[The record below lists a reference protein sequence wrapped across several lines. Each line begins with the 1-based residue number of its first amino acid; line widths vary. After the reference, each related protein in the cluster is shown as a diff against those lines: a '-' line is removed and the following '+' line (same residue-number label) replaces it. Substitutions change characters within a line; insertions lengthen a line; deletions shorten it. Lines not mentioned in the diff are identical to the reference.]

1 MTPPGLTGSDP
12 TPSASPDAMPSAF
25 SDPTPS
31 ASSDAMPSASSD
43 AIRASV
49 AAAAA
54 ALAQADATQPSAAL
68 PLLRAAQEHVTS
80 AIDEAMAAVLVT
92 EGGTIRTAGALAGLS
107 ENAVGPRLARTRLL
121 AAYGSESG
129 RVTAAGV
136 ERARYDLEE
145 GRHREAADLPDQ
157 PKPMRFR
164 ARRTT

>member
-1 MTPPGLTGSDP
+1 MAPPGTTNAGP
-12 TPSASPDAMPSAF
+12 TPQASA
-25 SDPTPS
+25 
-31 ASSDAMPSASSD
+31 D
-43 AIRASV
+43 AIRAAID
-49 AAAAA
+49 AASR
-54 ALAQADATQPSAAL
+54 ALAQADPAAPSTAL
-68 PLLRAAQEHVTS
+68 PLLRAAQEQVTS
-80 AIDEAMAAVLVT
+80 AIDEAMAAVLVA

-145 GRHREAADLPDQ
+145 GRHRDATDLPDQ

>member
-1 MTPPGLTGSDP
+1 VAATPAAT
-12 TPSASPDAMPSAF
+12 A
-25 SDPTPS
+25 
-31 ASSDAMPSASSD
+31 D
-43 AIRASV
+43 AIHASI

-54 ALAQADATQPSAAL
+54 ALAQADATAPSTAL
-68 PLLRAAQEHVTS
+68 PLLRVAQEHVTT

-121 AAYGSESG
+121 AAYGSDAG

-145 GRHREAADLPDQ
+145 GRHRDAADLDEQ
-157 PKPMRFR
+157 PRPLRFR
-164 ARRTT
+164 ARRPT

>member
-1 MTPPGLTGSDP
+1 VRHHGGMDTARTTTQQTIADALRA
-12 TPSASPDAMPSAF
+12 AS
-25 SDPTPS
+25 
-31 ASSDAMPSASSD
+31 
-43 AIRASV
+43 
-49 AAAAA
+49 A
-54 ALAQADATQPSAAL
+54 ALAAADPATPATAL
-68 PLLRAAQEHVTS
+68 PLLREAQQHLTV

-92 EGGTIRTAGALAGLS
+92 EGGSIRTTGALAGLS

-145 GRHREAADLPDQ
+145 GRHRDGTDLPE
-157 PKPMRFR
+157 PPIPMRFR

>member
-1 MTPPGLTGSDP
+1 MNSSERRQPAPE
-12 TPSASPDAMPSAF
+12 
-25 SDPTPS
+25 
-31 ASSDAMPSASSD
+31 ASSETVRA
-43 AIRASV
+43 AIE
-49 AAAAA
+49 AATA
-54 ALAQADATQPSAAL
+54 ALAQADPTAPSAAL
-68 PLLRAAQEHVTS
+68 PLLRSAQDHVTT
-80 AIDEAMAAVLVT
+80 AIDEAMAAVLVA

-145 GRHREAADLPDQ
+145 GRHRAAADLPDQ

>member
-1 MTPPGLTGSDP
+1 MSDEARRSLP
-12 TPSASPDAMPSAF
+12 AETEQSLRTTIDAAR
-25 SDPTPS
+25 
-31 ASSDAMPSASSD
+31 DALD
-43 AIRASV
+43 RADVSRP
-49 AAAAA
+49 
-54 ALAQADATQPSAAL
+54 LDAL
-68 PLLRAAQEHVTS
+68 PLLRAAQEHLTT
-80 AIDEAMAAVLVT
+80 AIDEAMAAVLVA
-92 EGGTIRTAGALAGLS
+92 EGGTIRTTGALAGLS

-145 GRHREAADLPDQ
+145 GRHRAAADLPDQ

>member
-1 MTPPGLTGSDP
+1 MNSSEHRPPAP
-12 TPSASPDAMPSAF
+12 E
-25 SDPTPS
+25 
-31 ASSDAMPSASSD
+31 ASSETVRA
-43 AIRASV
+43 AIE
-49 AAAAA
+49 AATA
-54 ALAQADATQPSAAL
+54 ALAKADPAAPSAAL
-68 PLLRAAQEHVTS
+68 PLLRSAQEHVTT
-80 AIDEAMAAVLVT
+80 AIDEAMAAVLVA
-92 EGGTIRTAGALAGLS
+92 EGGTIRTTGALAGLS

-145 GRHREAADLPDQ
+145 GRHRAAADLPDQ